1 MTSSLASP
9 SHDDDDDLLDALQ
22 REDTLQDASGVV
34 VAGLLGAAL
43 GAGLGWL
50 ASRSVASRSVASRP
64 VAGAERSAA
73 RAVRETWR
81 DAVVT
86 PVRET
91 VGDRVRDT
99 RRSIARQRTRVDAR
113 TSETVDDVAAVAQ
126 RTAAALERSRAD
138 VERQLERGL
147 RDLRRAAR
155 RAARRIG

>member
-1 MTSSLASP
+1 MTSSPASP
-9 SHDDDDDLLDALQ
+9 SHDDDDELLDVLQ
-22 REDTLQDASGVV
+22 RDDTLQDASGVIA
-34 VAGLLGAAL
+34 AGLLGAAL

-50 ASRSVASRSVASRP
+50 ASRSVRHRSVATHS

-73 RAVRETWR
+73 RAVRETWH

-86 PVRET
+86 PMRDT
-91 VGDRVRDT
+91 GRDGVRDT
-99 RRSIARQRTRVDAR
+99 RRGVSRQRTRVHAR
-113 TSETVDDVAAVAQ
+113 TSETVDDVVAVAR

-138 VERQLERGL
+138 AERQLERGL